1 MVPKSKAFI
10 LIRLFLTVW
19 DNNVMTGCCLLL
31 VLLLLLGL
39 LLLPLLLEDD
49 ESGLKRG
56 VSFFAIQASP
66 VFLPFT
72 SARYLDARS
81 QSRMP
86 EGFVLE
92 KSKHSSGRR
101 RPSHTAI
108 SALWLS
114 VCSAQLSQ
122 LDWCLVLLGCKYK
135 YLSCRHCTQ
144 YYYSVENT

>member
-56 VSFFAIQASP
+56 VSFSP
-66 VFLPFT
+66 T
-72 SARYLDARS
+72 R
-81 QSRMP
+81 
-86 EGFVLE
+86 
-92 KSKHSSGRR
+92 
-101 RPSHTAI
+101 
-108 SALWLS
+108 
-114 VCSAQLSQ
+114 
-122 LDWCLVLLGCKYK
+122 LL
-135 YLSCRHCTQ
+135 L
-144 YYYSVENT
+144 